1 MTRHALPRWMAALGA
16 ALSSAGMAAAQSL
29 PAQAPAAP
37 QRIIEGLRA
46 PDAPDLAPRLAPP
59 PLDAATGPGAQQ
71 RIRIA
76 TVAVSGQS
84 GVPLARLDAV
94 AGRLAGREASL
105 AEIEETRL
113 ALLRLYREAD
123 FLFSTIAATL
133 APGPDGAALRFT
145 ITEGF
150 IAEVR
155 LEGDI
160 GPAGRQVLRF
170 LEPLAGQRPLSAARL
185 ERALLLASDIPGV
198 TVRGV
203 LRPLASEPGALQLV
217 ARLERQRFG
226 GYFNADNR
234 AYELTG
240 PTQGLLVA
248 GANAFTA
255 LGERTELLLYG
266 AEGDTQWFAQ
276 GSFETFIGGS
286 GLRLRAYGG
295 LGEARPGSTLAAIG
309 YAGET
314 RLAGLSASYPLI
326 RSRPMNLAASLQ
338 LDAFEGTVETGLGQQ
353 RQRASRDAVRTLRG
367 GLDFQFLDDA
377 LGGPAPAVSIA
388 GVRLHQGL
396 SGLGATRTG
405 DPLAARADSVFDFR
419 KASFEASRA
428 QPLFRLWE
436 GGVVS
441 LFALGAGQW
450 SDQVLPNVEK
460 FFLGGNR
467 LGRGFYAGQVTGD
480 AALAGS
486 LELQL
491 DTRLDIADPVVGA
504 FALRPQLYGFL
515 DRGQSFQNNDDPN
528 RRVSS
533 WGVGVRVFL
542 DERAQFDVEAVRR
555 VTRNVD
561 GAAAVPASE
570 NAVYWRLLLRY

>member
-1 MTRHALPRWMAALGA
+1 MLSRPRPRFAPLLAALLCGA
-16 ALSSAGMAAAQSL
+16 SGALAQSL
-29 PAQAPAAP
+29 PAQAPPAP
-37 QRIIEGLRA
+37 QRIIEGLRQQEQ
-46 PDAPDLAPRLAPP
+46 PDLAPRLEPP
-59 PLDAATGPGAQQ
+59 PLEAISGPGAQQ
-71 RIRIA
+71 RLRIGR
-76 TVAVSGQS
+76 VSVEGQR
-84 GVPLARLDAV
+84 GLPAARLNAV
-94 AGRLAGREASL
+94 AAPLAGREVAL
-105 AEIEETRL
+105 AEIEQTRL
-113 ALLRLYREAD
+113 ELLRLYREAG
-123 FLFSTIAATL
+123 FPFSTIAATVSPG
-133 APGPDGAALRFT
+133 APGAELRFAV
-145 ITEGF
+145 TEGF
-150 IAEVR
+150 VAEVR

-160 GPAGRQVLRF
+160 GPAGTQVLRF
-170 LEPLAGQRPLSAARL
+170 LNPLIGQRPLSAARL

-226 GYFNADNR
+226 GYANADNR

-255 LGERTELLLYG
+255 LGERSEILLYG

-276 GSFETFIGGS
+276 GSFEAFAGGS
-286 GLRLRAYGG
+286 GLRLRGYAGM
-295 LGEARPGSTLAAIG
+295 GEARPGSSLAAIG

-314 RLAGLSASYPLI
+314 RLAGLVASYPII
-326 RSRPMNLAASLQ
+326 RSRPMNLGAVLQ
-338 LDAFEGTVETGLGQQ
+338 FDAFEGTVDTGSGAQ
-353 RQRASRDAVRTLRG
+353 RQRASRDSVRSLRG
-367 GLDFQFLDDA
+367 GFDFQALDDW
-377 LGGPAPAVSIA
+377 LGGPAPAANTA
-388 GVRLHQGL
+388 GLRLHHGL
-396 SGLGATRTG
+396 SGLGATANG
-405 DPLAARADSVFDFR
+405 DPLAARAESVFDYR
-419 KASFEASRA
+419 KLTFELGRT
-428 QPLFRLWE
+428 QPLFSLGE
-436 GGVVS
+436 GSVVS

-450 SDQVLPNVEK
+450 SDEVLPNVEK
-460 FFLGGNR
+460 FFLGGAR

-480 AALAGS
+480 SALAGS

-504 FALRPQLYGFL
+504 FLLRPQFYGFL
-515 DRGQSFQNNDDPN
+515 DRGQAFQNNDDPN

-561 GAAAVPASE
+561 GAAAAPLSE